1 MSKKKNNKNNSIKCE
16 VESCK
21 YNDCEAGYCELDEIK
36 VGCTC
41 NNDECQS
48 TTETVCESFE
58 KDENKCSD
66 EICEDDTTDDE
77 ERITDT
83 EYEVEAEYDSESEE
97 IDDNEKED
105 E

>member
-1 MSKKKNNKNNSIKCE
+1 MSKKKNKTNSSIKCE

-21 YNDCEAGYCELDEIK
+21 YNNCEDGCCELDEIK

-41 NNDECQS
+41 DNDDCKNTS
-48 TTETVCESFE
+48 ETVCESFE
-58 KDENKCSD
+58 NNEEEYSSD
-66 EICEDDTTDDE
+66 DFDDTE

-83 EYEVEAEYDSESEE
+83 TYEVEAESDED
-97 IDDNEKED
+97 IDDEVDIDDEEKED